1 MQISPGYETQ
11 PQQRTASPGHPENS
25 VDGEGALWQPEYHE
39 PLPQRVPKPSTASL
53 PLCSYYLIPWPD
65 PQL

>member
-39 PLPQRVPKPSTASL
+39 PLPQRVPKPSTASCG
-53 PLCSYYLIPWPD
+53 PEFPCHCAVTI
-65 PQL
+65 